1 MALGK
6 IKADTLEHSTAGTV
20 DTQYVVKGSTK
31 AHWLFEQ
38 ANSNTLTVSLNVSS
52 VTDNGTGDMTTAFTN
67 SFSGAKL
74 YSAGSTFAYQNDA
87 IANAVRNNGNILRA
101 AGTLRWLCVFVSSTG
116 GGGSPEDDDE
126 NSWQL
131 IGDLA

>member
-1 MALGK
+1 MSTL
-6 IKADTLEHSTAGTV
+6 KADTIQSTGGGAATL
-20 DTQYVVKGSTK
+20 TKQAAAK

-52 VTDNGTGDMTTAFTN
+52 VTDNGTGDMTAAFTN
-67 SFSGAKL
+67 AFSGAKL

-87 IANAVRNNGNILRA
+87 IANAFRGNGNILRA
-101 AGTLRWLCVFVSSTG
+101 AGSLRWLSVYVSSTG
-116 GGGSPEDDDE
+116 GGGAPEDDDE

>member
-1 MALGK
+1 MSTL
-6 IKADTLEHSTAGTV
+6 KADTIQSTGGGAATL
-20 DTQYVVKGSTK
+20 TKQAAAK

-67 SFSGAKL
+67 AFSGAKL
-74 YSAGSTFAYQNDA
+74 YSAGSTFAYQNDT
-87 IANAVRNNGNILRA
+87 IANAFRGNGNILRA

-116 GGGSPEDDDE
+116 GAGSPEDDDE

>member
-1 MALGK
+1 MSTL
-6 IKADTLEHSTAGTV
+6 KADTIQSTGGGAATL
-20 DTQYVVKGSTK
+20 TKQAAAK

-67 SFSGAKL
+67 AFSGAKL

-87 IANAVRNNGNILRA
+87 IANAFRGNGNILRA
-101 AGTLRWLCVFVSSTG
+101 AGTLRWICVYVSATNGS
-116 GGGSPEDDDE
+116 GSPEDDDE